1 MKHGLEISCGG
12 AAIEASVLV
21 ELGELAER
29 AGWDGVFLEDYLI
42 HYSGEE
48 PFTYDPW
55 LVLTAIACRT
65 DRVRL
70 GTTVTALPR
79 RRPAKLAREVLTLDH
94 LSAGRATVAVGVGD
108 PADRGLAA
116 FGEQTEVSVRAAML
130 DEGLDL
136 LTGLLSGERVDHH
149 GHHYRAD
156 GVALRPAPVQSPRVP
171 VWVGGSIQAGAVRRR
186 AARADGIVP
195 YKLTDTDGWSDFTP
209 DEVDELV
216 RALPATRADGQPFD
230 VAIGGRRRRPDERA
244 ERAYLDQLAAAGAT
258 WWLEFVPVGDPVAMR
273 AAVTRGPLR

>member
-1 MKHGLEISCGG
+1 MRHGLEISCGG
-12 AAIEASVLV
+12 AAVAVSTLV

-29 AGWDGVFLEDYLI
+29 ADWDGVFLEDYLI
-42 HYSGEE
+42 HYSGDE

-55 LVLTAIACRT
+55 LVLAAIAGRT

-108 PADRGLAA
+108 PGDRGLAA

-136 LTGLLSGERVDHH
+136 LTGLLSGGRVSHQ
-149 GHHYRAD
+149 GTHYRAD
-156 GVALRPAPVQSPRVP
+156 GVSLRPAPVQSPRVP
-171 VWVGGSIQAGAVRRR
+171 VWVGGSTQAGAVRRR

-209 DEVDELV
+209 DEVHDLV
-216 RALPATRADGQPFD
+216 NALPATRADGQPFD
-230 VAIGGRRRRPDERA
+230 VAVGGRRRRSDERT
-244 ERAYLDQLAAAGAT
+244 ERAYLGELAAAGAT
-258 WWLEFVPVGDPVAMR
+258 WWLEFVPAGDPATMR
-273 AAVTRGPLR
+273 AAVARGPLR

>member
-1 MKHGLEISCGG
+1 MRHGLEISCGG
-12 AAIEASVLV
+12 AAVTVSTLV

-29 AGWDGVFLEDYLI
+29 AGWDGVFLEDYLV
-42 HYSGEE
+42 HYSGDD

-55 LVLTAIACRT
+55 LVLAAIAGRT

-108 PADRGLAA
+108 PADRGMAA
-116 FGEQTEVSVRAAML
+116 FGEQTDVSVRAAML

-136 LTGLLSGERVDHH
+136 LTGLLSGERVSHQ
-149 GHHYRAD
+149 GTHYRAD

-171 VWVGGSIQAGAVRRR
+171 VWVGGSTQAGAVRRR

-209 DEVDELV
+209 DEVHELV
-216 RALPATRADGQPFD
+216 SALPPTRADGQPFD
-230 VAIGGRRRRPDERA
+230 VAIGGRRRRSDERA
-244 ERAYLDQLAAAGAT
+244 ERAYLDELAAAGAT
-258 WWLEFVPVGDPVAMR
+258 WWLEFVPVDDPETMR
-273 AAVTRGPLR
+273 AAVARGPLR